1 MGYDSRC
8 YDLAA
13 VFLSDNPE
21 KNTEAN
27 RAELAQHIQDEIEG
41 WIEFILQPS
50 NLAHKTAQE
59 KQQ

>member
-13 VFLSDNPE
+13 VFLSDSPE

-27 RAELAQHIQDEIEG
+27 RDELAQHIQDEIEG
-41 WIEFILQPS
+41 WIEFILKPAGQIEERQP
-50 NLAHKTAQE
+50 
-59 KQQ
+59 